1 MKSSLVAAFIAISL
15 VFIVIPGPSVVFAV
29 GRAIAGGPLVGVMTV
44 AGNATGVFIQG
55 LLVAIGLGAIISHL
69 GPFATYLRIAGAL
82 YLSYLGIKTFIGRKE
97 ELHIASGAERSSLS
111 SIYKTGVIV
120 GISNPKTAIFMAAIL
135 PQFVGKTSMSPILQ
149 MVILNV
155 IFLVM
160 GFTSDAM
167 WALAAGTLRR
177 WLSSSKKRIEAVTGT
192 GGALIF
198 CLGIYLAVFGK

>member
-1 MKSSLVAAFIAISL
+1 MKSSLVLAFIAISL

-44 AGNATGVFIQG
+44 AGNATGVFVQG

-69 GPFATYLRIAGAL
+69 GPFATYLRVAGAL
-82 YLSYLGIKTFIGRKE
+82 YLAYLGIKTFIGRKE
-97 ELHIASGAERSSLS
+97 ELHVEPGAERSSIT
-111 SIYKTGVIV
+111 SIFKTGVIV
-120 GISNPKTAIFMAAIL
+120 GLSNPKTAIFMAAIL

-149 MVILNV
+149 MIILNV

-198 CLGIYLAVFGK
+198 CLGIYLAIFGK

>member
-1 MKSSLVAAFIAISL
+1 MKPSIVLAFIAISL

-29 GRAIAGGPLVGVMTV
+29 GRAIAGGPAVGVMTV
-44 AGNATGVFIQG
+44 AGNATGVFVQG
-55 LLVAIGLGAIISHL
+55 LLVAIGLGAVISHL

-82 YLSYLGIKTFIGRKE
+82 YLSYLGIKTFRGRRE
-97 ELHIASGAERSSLS
+97 ELHVQEGSERQSLY
-111 SIYKTGVIV
+111 SIFRTGVIV
-120 GISNPKTAIFMAAIL
+120 GLSNPKTAIFMAAIL
-135 PQFVGKTSMSPILQ
+135 PQFVSKSSMSPILQ

-160 GFTSDAM
+160 GFASDSM
-167 WALAAGTLRR
+167 WAMAAGTLRR

-198 CLGIYLAVFGK
+198 CLGLYLAIFGK